1 MGRCSVNEALG
12 EGEIERRRAGERE
25 RKGDEGV
32 VLGRAVLEVLGR
44 HYLGKKQVLEISFF
58 KLL

>member
-1 MGRCSVNEALG
+1 LG